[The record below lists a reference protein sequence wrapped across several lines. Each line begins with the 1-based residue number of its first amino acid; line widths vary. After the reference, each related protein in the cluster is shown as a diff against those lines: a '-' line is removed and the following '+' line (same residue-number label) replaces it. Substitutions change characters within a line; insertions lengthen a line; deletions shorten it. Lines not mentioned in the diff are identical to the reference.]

1 MRVIEKILLIEYIQH
16 NHDFYEN
23 EVIKLKQQLRYR
35 NIDVN
40 DCVELSLAIER
51 LQAFEKFSK
60 DVMSLLS
67 LKSAGDDGISI

>member
-1 MRVIEKILLIEYIQH
+1 MRLKEKIIIVEYIQN

-23 EVIKLKQQLRYR
+23 DVINLKQQLRYR

-51 LQAFEKFSK
+51 LQAFEKFSR
-60 DVMSLLS
+60 DVMNLLHLTS
-67 LKSAGDDGISI
+67 SD